1 MAKIKIQSTVLKRA
15 VIGDKAA
22 IKTMFQSFIS
32 EDESILD
39 VQYLGSYGFLFKTR
53 SFVCVS
59 DRKIASMEYGPF
71 GKIIYTDAFI
81 EDVNSG
87 VIYQPSI
94 FPLYFVGLLLC
105 LTIVGIL
112 LLNSWIRLYYQLHKS
127 GLVWI
132 VREGVNVYAFANRSK
147 INLVNDFWRKSSYL
161 RTKRKEFLKA

>member
-15 VIGDKAA
+15 VLGDKAA
-22 IKTMFQSFIS
+22 ITMFQSFIS

-39 VQYLGSYGFLFKTR
+39 VQYLGSYGFIFKTR

-112 LLNSWIRLYYQLHKS
+112 LLNGWIRLYYQLHKS

-147 INLVNDFWRKSSYL
+147 INLVNDFWRKASYL

>member
-15 VIGDKAA
+15 VLGDKAA

-39 VQYLGSYGFLFKTR
+39 VQYFGSYGFIFKTR

-112 LLNSWIRLYYQLHKS
+112 LLNGWIRLYYQLHKS

-132 VREGVNVYAFANRSK
+132 VREGVNVYAFTNRSK
-147 INLVNDFWRKSSYL
+147 INLVNDFWRKASYL

>member
-1 MAKIKIQSTVLKRA
+1 MLTSLVRK
-15 VIGDKAA
+15 A

-112 LLNSWIRLYYQLHKS
+112 LLNGWIRLYYQLHKS

-147 INLVNDFWRKSSYL
+147 INLVNDFWRKASYL